1 MISWLKSLLTTVK
14 KPAKIVKIWRVDPN
28 NMNTTDELYEYLT
41 GKKEN
46 KNSKEHERI
55 HNNKTSSTMGRSEQ
69 GTKSS

>member
-1 MISWLKSLLTTVK
+1 MK

-28 NMNTTDELYEYLT
+28 TDNTTDELYEYLT

-46 KNSKEHERI
+46 KKSTEHERI
-55 HNNKTSSTMGRSEQ
+55 HNNKTSSTMGRSKQ